1 MIHNELVH
9 EDRIPVSK
17 RKRRDLFETQAQRKE
32 RAEKENQV
40 EISTQID
47 EMCKKHDAYFTS
59 ILFADEFKY
68 EPFEIINHHK
78 KLFSENN
85 CTNVDSDDTKKF
97 TVCKSQVIAID
108 FEELGGKLAGLVN
121 RCHNTSIK
129 HIKAKIQMARG
140 VHLIQTENQG
150 QLSDCAQSMAGT
162 HSSDTIAIDL
172 TNVQGG
178 FNKSMLFKLRID
190 LNNFPLNSIKRGCKT
205 VLLNSTSE
213 IVTNTETRK
222 LNSDVEVRLCSSDSI
237 NGARGG
243 NSSPTTATAPLNLCV
258 AMDMKPGLSSS
269 LSNTSFEITDKINI
283 SLVPKISNDRD
294 PNCVKRQIE
303 LDVMQTLDNYVLQ
316 QRDYNYG
323 VKESISRELSIL
335 SKRIWKEVESCTSS
349 TNHSSSNDAIEKWSE
364 KLSDEVEMI
373 GEGYGLRYYQVSNVK
388 SVEKFFELLV

>member
-17 RKRRDLFETQAQRKE
+17 RRRMDLFESQEQRNE
-32 RAEKENQV
+32 RSKKENQV
-40 EISTQID
+40 EISSQID

-68 EPFEIINHHK
+68 EPFEIIDHHK

-85 CTNVDSDDTKKF
+85 CTNVDSDDAKKF

-108 FEELGGKLAGLVN
+108 FEELSGKLAGLVN
-121 RCHNTSIK
+121 KCHNTSIK
-129 HIKAKIQMARG
+129 HIKTKIQMARG

-162 HSSDTIAIDL
+162 HSSDTITIDL

-178 FNKSMLFKLRID
+178 FNKSMLFKLRIN

-237 NGARGG
+237 NTNGD
-243 NSSPTTATAPLNLCV
+243 NSSPTSATAPLNLCV
-258 AMDMKPGLSSS
+258 AIDQYFTCSK
-269 LSNTSFEITDKINI
+269 NFE
-283 SLVPKISNDRD
+283 
-294 PNCVKRQIE
+294 
-303 LDVMQTLDNYVLQ
+303 
-316 QRDYNYG
+316 
-323 VKESISRELSIL
+323 
-335 SKRIWKEVESCTSS
+335 
-349 TNHSSSNDAIEKWSE
+349 
-364 KLSDEVEMI
+364 
-373 GEGYGLRYYQVSNVK
+373 
-388 SVEKFFELLV
+388 